1 MKNVFLMLLFTSF
14 LICPSFGQTKEEK
27 KEEKAKK
34 DIEEFDKIKDLIDGK
49 VYEFEAAW
57 TTSSQGVRVNLMS
70 RSNLLQI
77 KNDSV
82 DVDLSYFGVL
92 QSGAAAK
99 SGQAGVAYKGLMDD
113 YRTEINDKKN
123 SVIIKFNTK
132 KSPDYFQFI
141 MTVFQS
147 GNTTVSVTSN
157 ARSSSKY
164 DGTTRVI
171 KEEK

>member
-1 MKNVFLMLLFTSF
+1 
-14 LICPSFGQTKEEK
+14 
-27 KEEKAKK
+27 
-34 DIEEFDKIKDLIDGK
+34 
-49 VYEFEAAW
+49 
-57 TTSSQGVRVNLMS
+57 MS

-164 DGTTRVI
+164 DGTTRAI